1 MKKMKLSL
9 TLAAYLTL
17 TTHQTAAPQ
26 TAVTYWTAG
35 GSGCIG
41 GGHPGTYVVSVSWK
55 YPSVPGALAEK
66 GGVNFKEYEGDDL
79 KCTAN
84 GLTAKTPR
92 MVYQILTDKNTK
104 PAIIE
109 SDPKNEMVK
118 YSSQG
123 SCGPTL
129 TTNMTPVVVTVT
141 GSSLTVECGSYNAN
155 GTTNKPIAFTRY
167 R

>member
-1 MKKMKLSL
+1 MQKVKLSL
-9 TLAAYLTL
+9 TLAATLTL
-17 TTHQTAAPQ
+17 AAQQTAAPQ

-35 GSGCIG
+35 GSGCIRG
-41 GGHPGTYVVSVSWK
+41 DHPGTYVVSVSWK
-55 YPSVPGALAEK
+55 YPGVPGALAEK

-79 KCTAN
+79 ECTAN

-92 MVYQILTDKNTK
+92 MVYQIVTDKYTK
-104 PAIIE
+104 PTIIE
-109 SDPKNEMVK
+109 SNPKNEMVK

-129 TTNMTPVVVTVT
+129 TTNMTPIVVTVT
-141 GSSLTVECGSYNAN
+141 GGSLTVECGSYNAA
-155 GTTNKPIAFTRY
+155 GTTNKPIVFTRY